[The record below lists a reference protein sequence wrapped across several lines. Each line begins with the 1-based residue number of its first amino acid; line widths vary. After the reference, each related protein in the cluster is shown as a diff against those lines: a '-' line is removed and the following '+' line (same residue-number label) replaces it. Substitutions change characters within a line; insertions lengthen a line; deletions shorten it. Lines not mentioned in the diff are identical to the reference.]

1 VWPFSLTNRED
12 GFWARKVGDPWEARD
27 PAALALLRAL
37 LEGVAMRH
45 SKRQR
50 DARGTPLAQLPP
62 ATAVLRPVELSG
74 SCAYIVKYLELLAS
88 QVTSVSSDMG
98 FLPSGGADDAAGGGN
113 VAARRRAVQTAEVL
127 LRVLRESCSAPA
139 MPRVTPPPGA
149 APTAAAAAARSDAIS
164 VRTYLREADRLIRA
178 IAGGG
183 VVDGAGGADA
193 MGTSP
198 FLELPTMT
206 AEAALRLLMRRRAVT
221 GSAHDAAAGL
231 VRTDASGRGAYDT
244 HRERAMVTVE
254 ERLANAS
261 AELEAL
267 APERARAAARRAAV
281 PQLRWQWAGASVC
294 AGRLLSWRASGRLL
308 RRCFAA
314 AAAEARIVAA
324 DAALAARRAE
334 VDALLELFEKPAPG
348 VTLSKAAREERAEER
363 ADAADAAGVTLAW
376 LRKTPPA
383 EAREALTEA
392 ERDARASAI
401 TALAEYEKVLAP
413 QLAVRPRGFSG
424 ADGRERLAKEIAD
437 RIVRAAK
444 AEEDAA
450 NQMAFI
456 SRLRHAV
463 AAGGGQT
470 VDYKVLAQ
478 RGFQD
483 VLQIAEG
490 GAPPDCCIC
499 MQPAAQVVV
508 TPCVHIACQACMLAW
523 LRTKAVNERSAVPCP
538 FCRRT
543 FKKTEAIHILP
554 PPPGSVPAAGAAGG
568 AGPSSSAAATVAHAS
583 AAIEAPSDVPRF
595 CPAATEA
602 DIAAAAAAAAEA
614 ATPLLPV
621 NGHFPAVPRL
631 FLTHLAAARA
641 ARSPKIAA
649 LMDDLLQLL
658 TADATAKA
666 VVFSQL
672 PAAVTHVATLL
683 RDEGIGAVR
692 ILAGMPEAER
702 RAAVERFN
710 ADASTRVFVLHVG
723 AAAAGL
729 TLTAA
734 SSCFMLEPFLC
745 AADEAQA
752 ANRCHRIG
760 QTRPVTVITYFT
772 RGTVEERLLAY
783 RAHEGGGGGAAVAAA
798 GGAAGGGTGAG
809 GAGGDVDEAAAAAA
823 AARRKGKGKAR
834 AEEEDADGGAED
846 MEWRADGSSSAAAPL
861 RTRSRRGGSAA
872 APAAADDDALAM
884 LSADAARKVADGDKL
899 RFLFGLAPRGA

>member
-12 GFWARKVGDPWEARD
+12 GFWARKVGDPWAARD

-37 LEGVAMRH
+37 LDGVAMRH

-50 DARGTPLAQLPP
+50 DAHGTPLAQLPP
-62 ATAVLRPVELSG
+62 ATAVLRPVELTG
-74 SCAYIVKYLELLAS
+74 SDAYIVRYLELLAS

-98 FLPSGGADDAAGGGN
+98 FLPSGAAAAAAEDDASRGN

-149 APTAAAAAARSDAIS
+149 APTAAAAAPRSDAGS
-164 VRTYLREADRLIRA
+164 VRTYLREVDRLIRA
-178 IAGGG
+178 ISGGG
-183 VVDGAGGADA
+183 VVDGGAGGEG
-193 MGTSP
+193 GTSP
-198 FLELPTMT
+198 FLELPTMS
-206 AEAALRLLMRRRAVT
+206 ADAALRLLMRRRAVA

-254 ERLANAS
+254 ERLAHAS

-267 APERARAAARRAAV
+267 APERARAAARRADV
-281 PQLRWQWAGASVC
+281 PQLRWQWAGAAVC
-294 AGRLLSWRASGRLL
+294 AGRLLSWRCSASLL
-308 RRCFAA
+308 RRCFNAA
-314 AAAEARIVAA
+314 ALQARIAGA
-324 DAALAARRAE
+324 DAALAARCAE

-348 VTLSKAAREERAEER
+348 VTLSKAQREERAEAR
-363 ADAADAAGVTLAW
+363 ADAADAAGVAPAW
-376 LRKTPPA
+376 MRKTQPA
-383 EAREALTEA
+383 EARELLTKAEQLALTEA
-392 ERDARASAI
+392 I
-401 TALAEYEKVLAP
+401 KALAVHEHKLAP
-413 QLAVRPRGFSG
+413 KLAVRPHGFLG

-437 RIVRAAK
+437 RIARAIK
-444 AEEDAA
+444 AEEDAV
-450 NQMAFI
+450 NQTAFI
-456 SRLRHAV
+456 NRLRHAV
-463 AAGGGQT
+463 AAAGGTT

-499 MQPAAQVVV
+499 LQPAGAAVV
-508 TPCVHIACQACMLAW
+508 TPCVHITCHECMLAW
-523 LRTKAVNERSAVPCP
+523 LKTKAVNERASVPCP

-543 FKKTEAIHILP
+543 FKKAEAIHILP
-554 PPPGSVPAAGAAGG
+554 PPPPDSAPAAGAAGG
-568 AGPSSSAAATVAHAS
+568 AGPSSSDAVVAAAV
-583 AAIEAPSDVPRF
+583 ESDVPRF
-595 CPAATEA
+595 TPAATEA

-649 LMDDLLQLL
+649 LMHDLLQLL
-658 TADATAKA
+658 TSDATAKA

-702 RAAVERFN
+702 RTAVERFN
-710 ADASTRVFVLHVG
+710 ADAATRVFVLHVG

-734 SSCFMLEPFLC
+734 SNMFMLEPFLC

-760 QTRPVTVITYFT
+760 QKRAVSVTTYFT

-783 RAHEGGGGGAAVAAA
+783 RAHEGGGGGGGGAAVADAAAA
-798 GGAAGGGTGAG
+798 GGAAGGGA
-809 GAGGDVDEAAAAAA
+809 AGGDADEVAAAA

-834 AEEEDADGGAED
+834 AEEDAED
-846 MEWRADGSSSAAAPL
+846 MEWHADGAAAPSSRAL
-861 RTRSRRGGSAA
+861 SRSRAAGDALAA
-872 APAAADDDALAM
+872 AGDDGLAM